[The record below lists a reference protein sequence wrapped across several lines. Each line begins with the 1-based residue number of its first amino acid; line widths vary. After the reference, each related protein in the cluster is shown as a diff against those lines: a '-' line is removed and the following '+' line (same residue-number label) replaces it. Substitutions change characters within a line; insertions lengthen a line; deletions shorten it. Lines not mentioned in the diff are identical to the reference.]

1 MINLNHC
8 LLLLALILSNS
19 LAHAVTLQ
27 TYTPVSEWLPIDLA
41 SYTSGNANF
50 MHDLYRL
57 FWKLNLD
64 AEVPSIDIAL
74 DVKTGG
80 WLGFGLAEPNSG
92 GMRGSDIVT
101 LTVHPHNATHSL
113 TSLTDRHALHHAFPS
128 EDLCNQYTLH
138 AGWRSPPGDDPRV
151 VVAFSRPIDT
161 NDNQD
166 RPFKAGP
173 VNIVMAYGEQ
183 KDVAYHGG
191 NRHAFSVTF
200 WEEEKEEEVWESMMV
215 EGSQEDLSEAKST
228 KEERIFDYEYAN
240 TPTPIL
246 ARETV
251 YMCTGFE
258 FNPPHPTNASLLA
271 TGHIVEIR
279 PMIDPATM
287 PYVHHYIVGACKGNT
302 EKYRSMVGK
311 PTECM
316 TNGFDVMDV
325 CPIMVYGWAVG
336 SGPLVFPPVAGL
348 PFGDPSDP
356 FDTRHLL
363 LQVHYDNQ
371 MPERTPAGL
380 HDTSG
385 LVIRYTFDKRQH
397 DTALIHLGD
406 GMVMGDP
413 MPFGTEGKRR
423 ELEYTCPGECTALWP
438 WDITAFA
445 MWSSI
450 TSLATDP
457 DVVTTTTDLDRTDFY
472 EFEFQHVSHIHK
484 VIKRGDRLNVHCVY
498 DTSQNLF
505 PHMRPNDTKV
515 SFGLASE
522 DEMCIDYSLGFD
534 NGTACGP
541 FSGNFPTRFPLI
553 SNPVLP
559 NNTRYADHNSTRA
572 IRFGTAPDTCSAPVM
587 EVERVPARVLIVQ
600 KIRNRL
606 QEWWRVVER
615 LSRGWIA

>member
-27 TYTPVSEWLPIDLA
+27 TYTPVSERLPIDLA

-80 WLGFGLAEPNSG
+80 
-92 GMRGSDIVT
+92 
-101 LTVHPHNATHSL
+101 
-113 TSLTDRHALHHAFPS
+113 
-128 EDLCNQYTLH
+128 C
-138 AGWRSPPGDDPRV
+138 
-151 VVAFSRPIDT
+151 
-161 NDNQD
+161 
-166 RPFKAGP
+166 
-173 VNIVMAYGEQ
+173 
-183 KDVAYHGG
+183 
-191 NRHAFSVTF
+191 
-200 WEEEKEEEVWESMMV
+200 
-215 EGSQEDLSEAKST
+215 EAKST

-445 MWSSI
+445 SSLHMHKYGRQMWSSI

-522 DEMCIDYSLGFD
+522 DEMCIDYIYYY
-534 NGTACGP
+534 P
-541 FSGNFPTRFPLI
+541 RFPNQPDNSICGMSLY
-553 SNPVLP
+553 LP
-559 NNTRYADHNSTRA
+559 A
-572 IRFGTAPDTCSAPVM
+572 IP
-587 EVERVPARVLIVQ
+587 
-600 KIRNRL
+600 
-606 QEWWRVVER
+606 
-615 LSRGWIA
+615 